1 MSQHDFDIANQG
13 FPATRADLNNA
24 LKAAVSNSAGT
35 SAPST
40 TYAYQFWYDSTNNI
54 IKMRN
59 GDNDAWI
66 SVATVDQTND
76 LVSITHTGMLDLVD
90 DDGSASIRF
99 QAPSTVTSTTTFT
112 LPDGDGD
119 SGQTLI
125 TNGSGTLSWHA
136 PYGNRNILI
145 NGSMAISQRGT
156 SFATMGNGDSQYTL
170 DRFRWSESG
179 SPTLE
184 MTVTQD
190 SSSPDEM
197 GNSKSLKVEVTTAQ
211 SSLGSGDRVRIEQ
224 YIEAQNCQSIAKGT
238 SAAKALSASFWVKS
252 SKTGTY
258 IVELQEND
266 NDRINSQSYSISSAN
281 TWEYKTLTFP
291 ADTTGAI
298 NNDNGNGITFRM
310 YLCAGTD
317 YTSGSLNTSWVGVSG
332 NNTGAAVGQVNLA
345 DTVNA
350 TWFVTAL
357 QLEVGS
363 VPTPF
368 EHEDYS
374 TTLRKCQRY
383 FELIGMAVC
392 RVVGTTQVEAIS
404 NFKVDKRAGPT
415 IALKNT
421 SGAVAEYLRSAAN
434 ITALNSTFLS
444 VTTHCGNRLT
454 SSDTAMNDGNLA
466 GFLKSD
472 ALSADAEL

>member
-1 MSQHDFDIANQG
+1 MARDKLTEYSATASENTVCGDVNIAENSAL
-13 FPATRADLNNA
+13 PSDLNNYA
-24 LKAAVSNSAGT
+24 REIMSHLKEFADGT
-35 SAPST
+35 
-40 TYAYQFWYDSTNNI
+40 
-54 IKMRN
+54 N
-59 GDNDAWI
+59 GINVLSLA
-66 SVATVDQTND
+66 
-76 LVSITHTGMLDLVD
+76 D
-90 DDGSASIRF
+90 DDASAAIKF
-99 QAPSTVTSTTTFT
+99 QAPSAVTSDTTFT
-112 LPDGDGD
+112 LPDGDGE
-119 SGQTLI
+119 SGQTLV
-125 TNGSGTLSWHA
+125 TNGSGTLAWAA
-136 PYGNRNILI
+136 PYGNRNLII
-145 NGSMAISQRGT
+145 NGAMQVAQRGT

-170 DRFRWSESG
+170 DRFKWQESG

-190 SSSPDEM
+190 SSSPNEM

-298 NNDNGNGITFRM
+298 NNDNGNGISFRM

-350 TWFVTAL
+350 TWFVTGV
-357 QLEVGS
+357 QLEVGQA
-363 VPTPF
+363 TPF
-368 EHEDYS
+368 EHRSYGDVLWS
-374 TTLRKCQRY
+374 CKRY
-383 FELIGMAVC
+383 FNKIGGSGDWEAYPSQVASSTGC
-392 RVVGTTQVEAIS
+392 RASVHWDRRMRARPSITWNNSPGVQYVQARGSNYTITGFTTAHYSDKGAI
-404 NFKVDKRAGPT
+404 VDAASTGMT
-415 IALKNT
+415 QGDGSLVLFATQNT
-421 SGAVAEYLRSAAN
+421 QE
-434 ITALNSTFLS
+434 F
-444 VTTHCGNRLT
+444 
-454 SSDTAMNDGNLA
+454 
-466 GFLKSD
+466 
-472 ALSADAEL
+472 DAEL